1 MTCLVY
7 APGISGHNIEY
18 LGHIWKHICTVRP
31 EDTFVFVAPERF
43 PAVVEKLGWP
53 ELPNVLFDCYTDEEA
68 VVLDSD
74 RKLARSRMLCR
85 VLRARIRRHRADMVY
100 VQFLIETLP
109 LAPFLMPRKAKMT
122 GIIYKIYLYEWKES
136 SRLRKLAHVC
146 KYWLFAR
153 SKRYDSVLLLNDP
166 VSARLLNRLY
176 GTDKFRSITDPY
188 MALQRKGESFRALH
202 GIAGDAVV
210 LSHFGTLQRRKGT
223 LAIVESLK
231 LLDAQE
237 RGRYVFVFA
246 GKVMADIKEEFYR
259 EMDSL
264 RDVRTVVLDGFLPY
278 DELADLIVASDAL
291 LIPYLETGQSSGLVA
306 YASEFGVPVV
316 APASGMI
323 GKLVRRYHLGITV
336 PEVSPEA
343 LRAAY
348 GKVRDAG
355 RPGTAYCESHTV
367 TEFAAVLSEALR

>member
-1 MTCLVY
+1 MTYLIY

-18 LGHIWKHICTVRP
+18 LGHIWKHICVGRP
-31 EDTFVFVAPERF
+31 EDSFVFVTPGRF
-43 PAVVEKLGWP
+43 PSVVAELGWP
-53 ELPNVLFDCYTDEEA
+53 ELPNVRFDCYSDEEA
-68 VVLDSD
+68 EVLDSD
-74 RKLARSRMLCR
+74 RKLARSRMICR
-85 VLRARIRRHRADMVY
+85 VLRARIRRHHADMVY

-109 LAPFLMPRKAKMT
+109 LAPFLLPRKARMT

-146 KYWLFAR
+146 KYWLFAH
-153 SKRYDSVLLLNDP
+153 SKRYASVLLLNDP
-166 VSARLLNRLY
+166 VSARLLCSLY
-176 GTDKFRSITDPY
+176 RTDKFRSITDPF
-188 MALQRKGESFRALH
+188 MELQRKGESFRALH
-202 GIAGDAVV
+202 GIADDAVV

-223 LAIVESLK
+223 MAIVESLK

-237 RGRYVFVFA
+237 RSRYVFVFA
-246 GKVMADIKEEFYR
+246 GKVMEDIKEEFYR
-259 EMDSL
+259 KMDGI
-264 RDVRTVVLDGFLPY
+264 REVRTVVLDGFLPY

-323 GKLVRRYHLGITV
+323 GKLVRRYHLGLTI
-336 PEVSPEA
+336 PEVSPDA
-343 LRAAY
+343 LHAAY
-348 GKVRDAG
+348 GKIQDVG

-367 TEFAAVLSEALR
+367 TEFTSVLSDALR